1 MMLPAGIY
9 EVKFGPA
16 SWKGIKVRRGETT
29 TIEPGILKV
38 EVTNPSVHINAKVVD
53 SEMGEKHGG
62 FTPVST
68 SVTLMPGVYDL
79 RSAKTEWRFIKVDG
93 GKTSSLRP
101 AAVILPGGLK
111 WKKARASRRRMA
123 SKSSGSTRSPRGW
136 RCHRAIMSCCGIWKG
151 EKMFARGVAMSTHRI
166 SLRAGLLSSA
176 HSREEVH
183 PRKRRFD

>member
-16 SWKGIKVRRGETT
+16 SWKGIEVRRDETT

-38 EVTNPSVHINAKVVD
+38 EVTNPSVHINASVVD
-53 SEMGEKHGG
+53 SETGEKHGG

-79 RSAKTEWRFIKVDG
+79 SSAKTEWRFIKVDG
-93 GKTSSLRP
+93 GKTSTLRP

-111 WKKARASRRRMA
+111 
-123 SKSSGSTRSPRGW
+123 
-136 RCHRAIMSCCGIWKG
+136 
-151 EKMFARGVAMSTHRI
+151 
-166 SLRAGLLSSA
+166 
-176 HSREEVH
+176 
-183 PRKRRFD
+183 